1 MYNCALKTMFYYP
14 DMEHINGVSVQKAAT
29 VFPETLFDE
38 SSCDECSCNAGLG
51 FPFSFAFQPIVDAD
65 SKSVYAYEALV
76 RGPEGEGALS
86 VLSQV
91 NEKNRYAF
99 DQVCRV
105 KAVKLASKLNMQTML
120 SINFMPNAVY
130 NPEYCIRTTLA
141 AAEAAEFDTR
151 KIIFEL
157 IETEGLNSLD
167 HLVGIIKAY
176 QEMGFQTALDDFGSG
191 YSRYNILV
199 ASPPDI
205 LKLDMEIIRD
215 IDRIPNKQAVVAG
228 ILAMMNQL
236 GGKVLAEGVETEQEY
251 FWLRSQG
258 ISLFQGYLFAK
269 PGFEM
274 LPEPYFPN

>member
-1 MYNCALKTMFYYP
+1 MRKFN
-14 DMEHINGVSVQKAAT
+14 T
-29 VFPETLFDE
+29 VFPDTLFDE
-38 SSCDECSCNAGLG
+38 SSCEECSCNAGLG
-51 FPFSFAFQPIVDAD
+51 FSFSFAFQPIVDVGN
-65 SKSVYAYEALV
+65 KSVYAYEALV
-76 RGPEGEGALS
+76 RGPDGDGSLS

-91 NEKNRYAF
+91 NDQNRYAF
-99 DQVCRV
+99 DQICRV
-105 KAVKLASKLNMQTML
+105 KAVKLAAKLDMQAML

-141 AAEAAEFDTR
+141 AARASGFDTR

-157 IETEGLNSLD
+157 IETEGLNSLN

-176 QEMGFQTALDDFGSG
+176 QEMGFKTALDDFGTG

-205 LKLDMEIIRD
+205 LKLDMEIVRD
-215 IDRIPNKQAVVAG
+215 IHMMPNKQAVVAG
-228 ILAMMNQL
+228 IMTMMNQL
-236 GGKVLAEGVETEQEY
+236 GGKVLAEGVETENEY

-269 PGFEM
+269 PGFEI
-274 LPEPYFPN
+274 LPEPYFPT